1 MSLLKLNEDEKVF
14 KGRVR
19 YTSVWISGS
28 GSKIWH
34 MMGKKIFNLLHING
48 LCPLFTSNR
57 IPSRRFLSQIW
68 ILKTLFYDV
77 LILSSIFVLMTV
89 SSDALLVSLAC
100 LFCYESYNDN
110 RRNEEGKWY
119 CTDVWDIQARIYFW
133 GIVLMVWQ
141 DIIF

>member
-1 MSLLKLNEDEKVF
+1 MNK
-14 KGRVR
+14 R
-19 YTSVWISGS
+19 S

-57 IPSRRFLSQIW
+57 IPSRRFLTQIW

-100 LFCYESYNDN
+100 LFCYESS
-110 RRNEEGKWY
+110 RLVI
-119 CTDVWDIQARIYFW
+119 TDEMKKVN
-133 GIVLMVWQ
+133 GIVLMYG
-141 DIIF
+141 IYRL